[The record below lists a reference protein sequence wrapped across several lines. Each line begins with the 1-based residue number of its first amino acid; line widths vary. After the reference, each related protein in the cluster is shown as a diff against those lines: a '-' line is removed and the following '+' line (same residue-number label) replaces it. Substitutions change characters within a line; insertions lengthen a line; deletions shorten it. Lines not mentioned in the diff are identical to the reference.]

1 MASIAQVKAQCFIVP
16 NMFITKLDRH
26 FVDSKSMNAL
36 GILHPQFWMQ
46 LDVNS
51 FLSLHINVIK
61 RHYCELKK
69 VKSSLDQVTKP
80 LNANFVDL

>member
-1 MASIAQVKAQCFIVP
+1 
-16 NMFITKLDRH
+16 
-26 FVDSKSMNAL
+26 MNAL